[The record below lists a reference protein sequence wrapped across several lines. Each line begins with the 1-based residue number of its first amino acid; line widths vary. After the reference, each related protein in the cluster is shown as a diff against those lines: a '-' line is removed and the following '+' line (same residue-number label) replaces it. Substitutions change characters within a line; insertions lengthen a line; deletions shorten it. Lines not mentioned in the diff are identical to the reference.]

1 VRAVR
6 SLAVSLACAAALTL
20 ASPGAGAIVVQHGIA
35 GVRLH
40 MTKSQVR
47 ALLGAPKHIQ
57 TGRND
62 FGRYTTFRYPRV
74 SVTFQSGV
82 KVTGMRTSSP
92 LERTTA
98 GVGVGAT
105 RARVKSGVPGV
116 RCQSQQCI
124 VGRFTPGSVV
134 TSFILR
140 HGRVSAVVVGIVI
153 D

>member
-1 VRAVR
+1 MRAVR
-6 SLAVSLACAAALTL
+6 RLVVVLLCALVVA
-20 ASPGAGAIVVQHGIA
+20 PAGAATIVPQRSIA

-47 ALLGAPKHIQ
+47 ALLGAPNHIQ
-57 TGRND
+57 TGHND
-62 FGRYTTFRYPRV
+62 FGGYTTFRYPRV

-98 GVGVGAT
+98 HVGVGSS
-105 RARVKSGVPGV
+105 RARVMAGVPRV
-116 RCQSQQCI
+116 RCRSQQC
-124 VGRFTPGSVV
+124 VAGRFTPGSVV

-140 HGRVSAVVVGIVI
+140 PGRVSAVVVGIVI

>member
-1 VRAVR
+1 MRG
-6 SLAVSLACAAALTL
+6 LALSSACAAALVL

-47 ALLGAPKHIQ
+47 ALLGTPQHVQ

-62 FGRYTTFRYPRV
+62 FGRYTTFRYQRV

-98 GVGVGAT
+98 GVGVGSTTAK
-105 RARVKSGVPGV
+105 VKAKVPGV
-116 RCQSQQCI
+116 RCSSQQCV
-124 VGRFTPGSVV
+124 VGRFTPGRVV
-134 TSFILR
+134 TSFLTR